1 MFPEHMWSLIPVTK
15 ETSGQ
20 QENQLD
26 TEIYIRRRQPTSSRE
41 VRMTQSK
48 QIWNLKGWPLCRS

>member
-1 MFPEHMWSLIPVTK
+1 MWSLIPVTK